1 MRLFVVA
8 WRDAPVA
15 VALTAAGRRIGLET
29 AVLTPPEAARRA
41 APGDLVLAYLDV
53 RPSLDGIEPGIA
65 KLRGLRARGVIV
77 LNGPETLRACHDKL
91 VTALRLGRADLPHP
105 DTAYLSA
112 ASTRRDVS
120 RLRFP
125 VVVKPRFGSRGEQ
138 VHCCADPDEL
148 GVLLARLRKLAW
160 FRRQGALIQELVPP
174 AGHDLRILVAG
185 GRAVGAVR
193 RLAPPGEWR
202 TNVALGA
209 VRRPLQ
215 PQPRECE
222 LAVAAA
228 AAAGADL
235 AGVDLIPLPDGSFA
249 VLEVNGAPEFTAAY
263 TLDGRSVF
271 ETVVLAL
278 LLPEAAPAEAA
289 YGGVLA
295 QSEPALEQG
304 PAENGA
310 FEA

>member
-8 WRDAPVA
+8 WRQAPVA
-15 VALTAAGRRIGLET
+15 VALAAAGGRIGLET
-29 AVLTPPEAARRA
+29 AVLTPPEVAKRA
-41 APGDLVLAYLDV
+41 APGDLVLSHLDV
-53 RPSLDGIEPGIA
+53 KPTLDGVEAGVA
-65 KLRGLRARGVIV
+65 RLRGLRSRGITV
-77 LNGPETLRACHDKL
+77 LNGPEAILACHDKL
-91 VTALRLGRADLPHP
+91 VTALRLGRSGLPHP

-125 VVVKPRFGSRGEQ
+125 LVVKPRFGSRGEH
-138 VHCCADPDEL
+138 VSLCDDPDAL
-148 GVLLARLRKLAW
+148 GALLSQLRKQGW

-174 AGHDLRILVAG
+174 AGYDLRVLVAG

-193 RLAPPGEWR
+193 RVAPPGEWR

-209 VRRPLQ
+209 VRRPFV
-215 PQPRECE
+215 PQPVECD

-235 AGVDLIPLPDGSFA
+235 AGVDLIPRPDGSLA

-263 TLDGRSVF
+263 SLDGRDVF
-271 ETVVLAL
+271 EAVLIGL
-278 LLPEAAPAEAA
+278 LLPEPA
-289 YGGVLA
+289 G
-295 QSEPALEQG
+295 SIPALR
-304 PAENGA
+304 
-310 FEA
+310 